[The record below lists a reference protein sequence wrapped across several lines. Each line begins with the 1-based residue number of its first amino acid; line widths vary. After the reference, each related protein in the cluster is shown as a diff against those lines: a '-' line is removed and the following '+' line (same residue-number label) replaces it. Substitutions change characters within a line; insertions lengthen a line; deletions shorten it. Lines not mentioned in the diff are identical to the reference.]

1 VGGELGRE
9 LCRQLPG
16 LSPSRLVLLA
26 RDDESLAACAEELS
40 TALPRLP
47 LSPILCDLR
56 DRDRLR
62 QVLERFRPATIFH
75 AACQRQVQLAEQNL
89 AETIIANVLG
99 TSVLVELAVA
109 AEVERLIFLSALD
122 AGCAKNVV
130 AATHSVAEQIV
141 LDAATRHRRKLFV
154 VRVGSLLGP
163 RGSLELSLQR
173 KIQAGGPVL
182 IKHPRI
188 SPRLRSAPQAVQ
200 LALQAA
206 AMGKGGEVFVV
217 DAGPPTSLLD
227 IVNRLIH
234 EAGLTAGKD
243 IHIRYGGMGPSEP
256 LTGERFGAVT
266 GMHATSHPLIARSAP
281 TLAGPQLELLLHDL
295 VQAALH
301 GAEDVQRLLLSWLV
315 PDFAQAVR
323 PVLQAEQESRASLR
337 A

>member
-1 VGGELGRE
+1 V
-9 LCRQLPG
+9 
-16 LSPSRLVLLA
+16 
-26 RDDESLAACAEELS
+26 
-40 TALPRLP
+40 
-47 LSPILCDLR
+47 LCDLR
-56 DRDRLR
+56 DRERLR

-75 AACQRQVQLAEQNL
+75 AASQRQVQLAEQNL
-89 AETIIANVLG
+89 AETITANVLG
-99 TSVLVELAVA
+99 TSILVELAVA
-109 AEVERLIFLSALD
+109 ADVERLIFLSALD
-122 AGCAKNVV
+122 AGCARNVM

-141 LDAATRHRRKLFV
+141 LNAATRHNRILVV

-163 RGSLELSLQR
+163 RGSVELSLQR

-182 IKHPRI
+182 IKHPRF

-217 DAGPPTSLLD
+217 DAGPPTPVLD
-227 IVNRLIH
+227 IANRLIH

-243 IHIRYGGMGPSEP
+243 IHIRYGGIGPGEP
-256 LTGERFGAVT
+256 LTGERFGAGT
-266 GMHATSHPLIARSAP
+266 DIHPTSHPLIARAAP
-281 TLAGPQLELLLHDL
+281 LPLGPRLDLLLEDL

-315 PDFAQAVR
+315 PDFAQAMR
-323 PVLQAEQESRASLR
+323 PVLQVEQESLAPLR